1 MPASRNLADRAC
13 LSPSPVPSGRFA
25 AFGSFP
31 VARMRR
37 LPFLALLILAVLL
50 PAAACQRADI
60 PPPPIVRSDDDQA
73 YRYRVGTGDRL
84 TVKVFGQDDLSGE
97 FEIGGDGQMA
107 MPLVGQVDAAGLTI
121 SELRETLVTILNE
134 NYLVDPQVTIEVTN
148 YRPFFILGQVRN
160 PGSFPY
166 QAGLNMRQAVALA
179 GGFTNRALRE
189 PMLVIRPDQDNVP
202 QRYSVTLD
210 YPVLPGDTIE
220 VQRRLF

>member
-1 MPASRNLADRAC
+1 MGMAFPIPVSRCGIARE
-13 LSPSPVPSGRFA
+13 PTPRQGRFLLSLLLLA
-25 AFGSFP
+25 
-31 VARMRR
+31 
-37 LPFLALLILAVLL
+37 ALLL
-50 PAAACQRADI
+50 PVACQRHDI
-60 PPPPIVRSDDDQA
+60 PPPPVVRGEDEQA

-121 SELRETLVTILNE
+121 GELRETLVTILNE

-179 GGFTNRALRE
+179 GGYTNRALEE
-189 PMLVIRPDQDNVP
+189 PMIVIRADAENVP
-202 QRYSVTLD
+202 QRYSVTQD